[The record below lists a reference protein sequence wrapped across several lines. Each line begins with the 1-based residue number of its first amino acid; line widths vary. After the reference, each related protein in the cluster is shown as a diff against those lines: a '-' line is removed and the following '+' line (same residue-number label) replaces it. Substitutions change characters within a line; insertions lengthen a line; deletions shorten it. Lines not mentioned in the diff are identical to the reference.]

1 MNVLEH
7 VQDKIEFF
15 NTPHSLYS
23 FFVHSSHYM
32 MIMVTVLT
40 SDVGPRA
47 SLSTLHCQ

>member
-15 NTPHSLYS
+15 NTRLTLYS
-23 FFVHSSHYM
+23 FFVHSSHY

-40 SDVGPRA
+40 SDVGPQA